1 MKKASIIT
9 GLLLLVGQTFSQ
21 TSPLFAKM
29 LRAGNNAYQS
39 GQYLEAELEYRK
51 ALDLQPGRPDALF
64 NLAASLFQQGR
75 YDQSVQAL
83 EESLTTET
91 DRIQIARIHYN
102 LGTNLMAKEDLPAAA
117 DAFRQALRLHPDLEA
132 ARHNLGLAIKS
143 QEEQS
148 SPEDNKEDQ
157 NFSQQEEQQDQET
170 EEPSEESPEDAPP
183 SDQPPAR
190 PMTPEEAEQMLR
202 RLEFQEQ
209 QVQEQI
215 RQRQQRSRIR
225 NEKDW

>member
-1 MKKASIIT
+1 MKKALIIS
-9 GLLLLVGQTFSQ
+9 GILLCVGEVFPQ
-21 TSPLFAKM
+21 TSPLFAQM
-29 LRAGNNAYQS
+29 LRAGNSAYQS

-51 ALDLQPGRPDALF
+51 ALDLQPDRPDALF
-64 NLAASLFQQGR
+64 NLAACLFQQGR
-75 YDQSVQAL
+75 YDQAVQAL
-83 EESLTTET
+83 EQSLATEN
-91 DRIQIARIHYN
+91 DPEQIARIQYN
-102 LGTNLMAKEDLPAAA
+102 LGTSLMAKEDYPAATE
-117 DAFRQALRLHPDLEA
+117 AFRSALRLQPDLEA
-132 ARHNLGLAIKS
+132 ARHNLGVAIQAQQEQQPPEVS
-143 QEEQS
+143 QEDQS
-148 SPEDNKEDQ
+148 SEN
-157 NFSQQEEQQDQET
+157 QEEQQEQES
-170 EEPSEESPEDAPP
+170 EDLSEESPQNTPP